1 MFPFFSAFF
10 KFFFFFNKNPLYVH
24 YNLPV
29 MTDPPFF
36 CERQKDLMITKHMLQ
51 DAGRTDV
58 FTGVEQ
64 PAACAAADGRRGP
77 GLHLYFSLPLSLL
90 V

>member
-1 MFPFFSAFF
+1 
-10 KFFFFFNKNPLYVH
+10 
-24 YNLPV
+24 

>member
-1 MFPFFSAFF
+1 
-10 KFFFFFNKNPLYVH
+10 
-24 YNLPV
+24 

-58 FTGVEQ
+58 LTGVEQ

-90 V
+90 VRAF